1 MSRIRPKT
9 LLVVS
14 CAAASALIVAVVG
27 LGWGPR
33 APAMS
38 PESREAAR
46 AAGAFWPSRSV
57 TMTATGVVEGVVFD
71 QDGRPAPAVAVRLG
85 DGQTTWSAPDGR
97 FEFDDV
103 SPGRHMVSATAP
115 GLAAPPVDV
124 FVSRRERS
132 VAWLHLRAGT
142 SLTVEVIDRETSAPI
157 PGATGSLVV
166 ARYGASLRIEAS
178 RAATA
183 RGLLTF
189 PSYPPGPV
197 LLHVEA
203 PGYAAAVTL
212 ATGDRAGL
220 PSRER
225 VVLERGAPLAGVVVD
240 ESGRP
245 VADAAVAW
253 RSCRG
258 AGAMR
263 EPVRTGADGS
273 FRLVFGPHDG
283 VCELSVDHD
292 AYESTLHALHDETLP
307 DSVRI
312 VIRAGRLVTGRVVDA
327 RGQPV
332 SGAAVGT
339 SVPGIGGG
347 KQTIT
352 DDAGEFTLRGL
363 PGPHVEQFLYAELDG
378 ARSHPVAVPAEPAEP
393 VTLEL
398 VHADLAAGVVVHAD
412 GRPAAHASVRFQGP
426 LEVEPEVSD
435 RAGRFWIQ
443 GEVLADRDGRFE
455 IRGLAP
461 GRYRVMAV
469 AAIDAGEQA
478 AIPLQAHDVLQA
490 GDTDHRLVL
499 PAPTMLTGRVV
510 TAEGAPVAAFSVR
523 LGGGAPVDF
532 HVRDG
537 SFRYGPL
544 SPLPRGVSLEVR
556 ADGFVARSLTLA
568 PSSGAHSDV
577 GEIVLT
583 RGHIVRGRV
592 VGADGVGVAG
602 ALVAVRTPAPM
613 TERTDPGGAFSIT
626 VRELPVSIQAVEIGV
641 GVSRVH
647 EVRHDG
653 ARVELLVPETGRLEV
668 RLEGSNGLEAISLQ
682 AVDPAPGAFHLLSI
696 PPVPGETAEFAGD
709 LPPGDYL
716 LQDASGADSSL
727 GTSLGNATVEAG
739 RVTRLVIPAVPV
751 APTINE

>member
-1 MSRIRPKT
+1 MKAP
-9 LLVVS
+9 LVVR
-14 CAAASALIVAVVG
+14 CATGGALIVAVAG
-27 LGWGPR
+27 LGWRPGEPPASPGPDEPVV
-33 APAMS
+33 ATAL
-38 PESREAAR
+38 SR
-46 AAGAFWPSRSV
+46 PSRSI

-71 QDGRPAPAVAVRLG
+71 QDGEPAPAVAVRLD

-97 FEFDDV
+97 FQFDDV
-103 SPGRHMVSATAP
+103 PPGRHMVSATAP
-115 GLAAPPVDV
+115 GLAAPPVGV

-157 PGATGSLVV
+157 PGAIGSLVV
-166 ARYGASLRIEAS
+166 ARYGTSLRIEADG
-178 RAATA
+178 AANA

-220 PSRER
+220 ASRER

-253 RSCRG
+253 RPCRG
-258 AGAMR
+258 PGAMR
-263 EPVRTGADGS
+263 DAVRTGADGS
-273 FRLVFGPHDG
+273 FGLVFGPRDG
-283 VCELSVDHD
+283 ICELSVDHD
-292 AYESTLHALHDETLP
+292 AYESTLHALPDGTVP

-312 VIRAGRLVTGRVVDA
+312 VVRAGRAVAGRVVDA
-327 RGQPV
+327 HGRPV
-332 SGAAVGT
+332 PGAAVGT

-352 DDAGEFTLRGL
+352 DDAGAFTLRGL
-363 PGPHVEQFLYAELDG
+363 PGPHVEQFLYAELDD
-378 ARSHPVAVPAEPAEP
+378 ARSDPVAVPVDPVEP
-393 VTLEL
+393 VTLAL
-398 VHADLAAGVVVHAD
+398 VHTDVAAGVVVHAD

-426 LEVEPEVSD
+426 HEVDPAVSD
-435 RAGRFWIQ
+435 RAGTFWIP
-443 GEVLADRDGRFE
+443 GEVLTDRHGRFE

-469 AAIDAGEQA
+469 AAIDVGEQA
-478 AIPLQAHDVLQA
+478 AVPLQAHDVLQA
-490 GDTDHRLVL
+490 GATDHRLEL

-510 TAEGAPVAAFSVR
+510 TADGAPVTAFSVR
-523 LGGGAPVDF
+523 LGGSAAVDF
-532 HVRDG
+532 HARDG

-556 ADGFVARSLTLA
+556 ADGFVASSLTLEP
-568 PSSGAHSDV
+568 PSGPHSDV

-583 RGHIVRGRV
+583 RGYVVRGRV

-602 ALVAVRTPAPM
+602 ALVAVRAPDPM
-613 TERTDPGGAFSIT
+613 TDRTNTDGAFSMT
-626 VRELPVSIQAVEIGV
+626 VRDLPVSIQAVEVGV

-647 EVRHDG
+647 EVGHDG
-653 ARVELLVPETGRLEV
+653 ASVELVVPETGRLEV
-668 RLEGSNGLEAISLQ
+668 RLEGETELEAISLQ

-696 PPVPGETAEFAGD
+696 PRVPGESAEFAGD

-727 GTSLGNATVEAG
+727 GASLGNATVDAG

-751 APTINE
+751 APTISE